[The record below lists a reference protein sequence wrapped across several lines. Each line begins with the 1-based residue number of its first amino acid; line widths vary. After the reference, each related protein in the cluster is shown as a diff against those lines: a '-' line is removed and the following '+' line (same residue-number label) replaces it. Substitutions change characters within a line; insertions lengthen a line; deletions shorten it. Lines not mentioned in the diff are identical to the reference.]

1 MNPSS
6 LEIHI
11 SAVQRQKNKEFIQM
25 KNFAYRIPL
34 FLAAILLVSSCTEIV
49 EIELGSTYKRLV
61 VHGIITSDSLN
72 HGVELTTTTDY
83 FFNENPPP
91 VQQATVSVAF
101 NDTIIYLEEI
111 ANRPG
116 IYKSSRPFRGEP
128 GVTYF
133 LEISDVDI
141 DEDGDTE
148 NYAAETTMPEIAK
161 ADSITLTRFVTP
173 FFSGY
178 QVALWSPDPPGVN
191 YYNYKLFLNGAP
203 INRRLSDYTVQP
215 DDFFNNNYAAGLP
228 VGFLNDDDEDETI
241 NPGAIITLEINSIT
255 EDYYNFIVDAQSEI
269 FGNNPLFSGPPA
281 NVPTNI
287 TNNAVG
293 IFAAYSIDRI
303 SAVLASPE
311 L

>member
-1 MNPSS
+1 
-6 LEIHI
+6 
-11 SAVQRQKNKEFIQM
+11 M
-25 KNFAYRIPL
+25 KLPGYKMTF
-34 FLAAILLVSSCTEIV
+34 FLAAMLLASSCTEII
-49 EIELGSTYKRLV
+49 EIELDSTYKRLV

-83 FFNENPPP
+83 FLNESPPP
-91 VQQATVSVAF
+91 VQNATVSVAF
-101 NDTIIYLEEI
+101 SDTIIYLKEI

-116 IYKSSRPFRGEP
+116 IYKSPHPFRGEP

-141 DEDGDTE
+141 DEDGNTE
-148 NYAAETTMPEIAK
+148 IYKAETTMPEIAQ

-178 QVALWSPDPPGVN
+178 QVALWSPDPPGIN

-203 INRRLSDYTVQP
+203 IHRRLSDYTVQP
-215 DDFFNNNYAAGLP
+215 DEFINNNYIAGLP
-228 VGFLNDDDEDETI
+228 VGFLNDDDEDEVI
-241 NPGAIITLEINSIT
+241 NPGDIITLEVNSIP
-255 EDYYNFIVDAQSEI
+255 EEYYNFIIDAQSEI

-293 IFAAYSIDRI
+293 IFAAYSIERV
-303 SAVLASPE
+303 STVLSSPDF
-311 L
+311 